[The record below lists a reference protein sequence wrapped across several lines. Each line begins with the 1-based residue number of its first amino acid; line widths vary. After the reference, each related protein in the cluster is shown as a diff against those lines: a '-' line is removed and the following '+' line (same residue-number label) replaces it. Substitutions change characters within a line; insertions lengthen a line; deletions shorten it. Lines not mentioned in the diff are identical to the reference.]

1 MKTKFKAGDNIQCY
15 DPIITFKG
23 TIRGTGTILW
33 CSYNG
38 IQTPQ
43 EIYLIEGIQGTQNN
57 ITIVEWFEVLV
68 STLDN
73 MESSEIE
80 IISDAMSGFISSK
93 NKKQ

>member
-33 CSYNG
+33 GSCDS
-38 IQTPQ
+38 IKTPK
-43 EIYLIEGIQGTQNN
+43 EIYLIEGTQDNE
-57 ITIVEWFEVLV
+57 TIVEWFEVLI